1 MMFCDVKLMSLRC
14 LGAACS
20 ACCAAAEPVAF
31 GAEEIRE
38 LLVDFPVLSVQLQCG
53 SGTGAGVARA
63 SLEDPEM
70 LEEWDRD
77 RLFLLRGQR
86 VPVAP
91 TPTDMLLCVARLPL
105 HYTESQFTGL
115 VRSYG
120 EVRRCFLMISE
131 KTGESKGYGFVEY
144 MSKETALHA
153 KNMLDR
159 KSVEDLVLCC
169 DWLDSSH
176 VTFESLHSKCLF
188 VDHLPK
194 DFRDM
199 GQFRKVF
206 SAIVSPPYCQIALK
220 NGCPQDWGLVEYS
233 SAEDAEAAQSS
244 LNRYLL
250 CGQPIRVS
258 YYMPGVRAI
267 NLYLKLL
274 NESSNKK
281 SCGLLPDPTAPAVFQ
296 QLQTLAKQNPVFAQN
311 LQNIIMT
318 QIQSLQ
324 SEGKQR
330 SPTPPGGPAAN
341 QPNANKGKPVAT
353 PPNGLIDSQMQQ
365 LKNQLTSTH
374 PMLMANPQMLASLQ
388 SLLKQQQ
395 AQNPGG
401 PGAQGPQGA
410 PQGAQGPQ
418 GPGAGVNGQGPGQ
431 GQGPKGAESQHNGF
445 GKHGKNGFL
454 KPSQPAKVSV
464 AASSWGRVVADRG
477 AVAVVWGWGSWE
489 PSARVLLM
497 DRAPCRQVPLLPNPG
512 GHGHGHGL
520 SSPPLPGQVQP
531 AASVPVSVALS
542 PTPSDVSAWG
552 GVGVGVGMMGLAPPR
567 PHPHPRHHTSSPPSG
582 AQAGGLPLL
591 MPGLDA
597 FPPPSDPLQM
607 GAGPGDL
614 QTTINSILNNQ
625 QNLRQLMATLSS
637 AIQSNGSH
645 PAGAPQVPP
654 PGSHFPFVG
663 RPPPGAGPG
672 ADAWAGAASR
682 SLMSSPIQMQ
692 PKPMGFLDMKAPNPG
707 AQVPLFAQVP
717 GAGQWPGGGF
727 MPSPVGVGP
736 MFSPY
741 SGGLVPGLW
750 SPSPSPSPTLNGM
763 MTPVGHKRKYNHI
776 LPSPEPSPEGN
787 YIGQHSQGLG
797 GHYADSYF
805 KRKKKN

>member
-1 MMFCDVKLMSLRC
+1 M
-14 LGAACS
+14 
-20 ACCAAAEPVAF
+20 
-31 GAEEIRE
+31 
-38 LLVDFPVLSVQLQCG
+38 LVDFPVLSVQLQCG

-63 SLEDPEM
+63 ALEDPEM

-105 HYTESQFTGL
+105 HYSESQFTGL

-159 KSVEDLVLCC
+159 KAVDDLVLCC

-244 LNRYLL
+244 LNRYILS
-250 CGQPIRVS
+250 GHPIRVS

-274 NESSNKK
+274 NESNNKK

-296 QLQTLAKQNPVFAQN
+296 QLQTLAKQNPN

-324 SEGKQR
+324 SDGKQR
-330 SPTPPGGPAAN
+330 SPTPPGGPAGG

-353 PPNGLIDSQMQQ
+353 PPNGLIDNQMQQ

-401 PGAQGPQGA
+401 PGSQGGQGAAQGQ
-410 PQGAQGPQ
+410 QGPQ
-418 GPGAGVNGQGPGQ
+418 GPGAGVNGQG
-431 GQGPKGAESQHNGF
+431 QGPKGAEAQHNGF

-454 KPSQPAKVSV
+454 KPPQPTNK
-464 AASSWGRVVADRG
+464 
-477 AVAVVWGWGSWE
+477 
-489 PSARVLLM
+489 
-497 DRAPCRQVPLLPNPG
+497 VPLLPNPS
-512 GHGHGHGL
+512 GHGL
-520 SSPPLPGQVQP
+520 SSPPLAPLAPLPGQQHGQHGQP
-531 AASVPVSVALS
+531 PVSAPVSVALS
-542 PTPSDVSAWG
+542 PTPTDVTAWG
-552 GVGVGVGMMGLAPPR
+552 GMMGLA
-567 PHPHPRHHTSSPPSG
+567 RHHTSSPPSG
-582 AQAGGLPLL
+582 PAHGPGAAAGGLSLL
-591 MPGLDA
+591 MAGLDGAGGLA

-607 GAGPGDL
+607 GGGPGDL

-645 PAGAPQVPP
+645 PQPAPPP
-654 PGSHFPFVG
+654 PGNHFPFVG
-663 RPPPGAGPG
+663 RPPPGPG
-672 ADAWAGAASR
+672 SGAEAAWASSR
-682 SLMSSPIQMQ
+682 SLMSSPLQMQ
-692 PKPMGFLDMKAPNPG
+692 PKPMGFLDIKTPNPG
-707 AQVPLFAQVP
+707 APLFAQVP
-717 GAGQWPGGGF
+717 GAGQWPGSGF